1 MSYTCLKK
9 AVLPLRLVTQLTN
22 AIAEPNTSAVFA
34 VTYKEAM
41 RRRFRNA
48 ERSENDGE
56 YIDEEECIDDHV
68 RSRRGDEK

>member
-9 AVLPLRLVTQLTN
+9 AVFRLLLVTGLTN
-22 AIAEPNTSAVFA
+22 AIAQPNISAVFT
-34 VTYKEAM
+34 VTYEEAM

-56 YIDEEECIDDHV
+56 
-68 RSRRGDEK
+68 

>member
-1 MSYTCLKK
+1 
-9 AVLPLRLVTQLTN
+9 VTQLTN

-48 ERSENDGE
+48 ELSEKERE
-56 YIDEEECIDDHV
+56 YIDGEELG
-68 RSRRGDEK
+68 RMYR